1 MAPQRATGARI
12 ILTLAAFVILV
23 AGLREAEAII
33 VPFLLSAL
41 IAMICT
47 PPLFWLQRKG
57 VPTALSV
64 LVIVIGIM
72 ILGFIFGSVIATSL
86 NSFASNAPSY
96 QARLKEETA
105 SFLNWLQ
112 GHGIDIS
119 MRVLNNYLDPSKAMQ
134 MITASL
140 KQLGGVLTNAFLIL
154 ITVVFILLEAS
165 GFPTKL
171 HQALDNP
178 EESLGYFKKITENVK
193 HYLALK
199 TLLSLGTGIC
209 VTLLLLFL
217 DIDYALLWGIIA
229 FLFNYIPNIGSI
241 IASIPAV
248 LLAFIQFGIGQA
260 AIVAIGYLAINMLF
274 GPILE
279 PKIMGRGLGLSTLV
293 VFMSLVFW
301 GWVLGPVGMLLSVVL
316 TMIVKIA
323 LESREDTRWLGILLG
338 NPEVAETAETEGDE
352 V

>member
-1 MAPQRATGARI
+1 MSPQRATGARV
-12 ILTLAAFVILV
+12 ILTLAAFVIFV

-57 VPTALSV
+57 LPTSASV
-64 LVIVIGIM
+64 LIIVVGIM
-72 ILGFIFGSVIATSL
+72 VLGFIFGTVIATSL

-96 QARLKEETA
+96 QARLKEETVA
-105 SFLNWLQ
+105 LLGWLQ
-112 GHGIDIS
+112 ERGIDIS
-119 MRVLNNYLDPSKAMQ
+119 MSVLNNYLDPSKAMQ
-134 MITASL
+134 MVTASL

-154 ITVVFILLEAS
+154 ITVIFILLEAS

-171 HQALDNP
+171 RQALDNP
-178 EESLGYFKKITENVK
+178 DESMGYFQKITENIK

-209 VTLLLLFL
+209 VTLFLLFL
-217 DIDYALLWGIIA
+217 GIDYAVLWGIIA
-229 FLFNYIPNIGSI
+229 FLLNYIPNIGSI
-241 IASIPAV
+241 IASVPAV
-248 LLAFIQFGIGQA
+248 LLAFIQFGIGKA
-260 AIVAIGYLAINMLF
+260 AIVAGGYLAINMLF
-274 GPILE
+274 GPGLE

-293 VFMSLVFW
+293 VFLSLVFW

-323 LESREDTRWLGILLG
+323 LESRDDTRWLGILLG
-338 NPEVAETAETEGDE
+338 NPEAPEPPEPKVDE
-352 V
+352 S

>member
-1 MAPQRATGARI
+1 MTPQRATGARI
-12 ILTLAAFVILV
+12 ILTLAAFVVCV

-41 IAMICT
+41 IAMICS

-57 VPTALSV
+57 LPTALSV
-64 LVIVIGIM
+64 LIIVIGIM
-72 ILGFIFGSVIATSL
+72 IVGFIFGTVIGTSL
-86 NSFASNAPSY
+86 NSFASNAPNY

-105 SFLNWLQ
+105 ALLSWLQ

-119 MRVLNNYLDPSKAMQ
+119 MTVFNNYLDPSRAMQ

-154 ITVVFILLEAS
+154 ITVIFMLLEAS

-171 HQALDNP
+171 NQALDRP
-178 EESLGYFKKITENVK
+178 EESMGHFRKITENVK

-199 TLLSLGTGIC
+199 TLLSLGTGFC
-209 VTLLLLFL
+209 VTMLLLFL
-217 DIDYALLWGIIA
+217 GIDYAILWGIIA
-229 FLFNYIPNIGSI
+229 FLLNYIPNIGSI
-241 IASIPAV
+241 IASVPAI
-248 LLAFIQFGIGQA
+248 LLAFVQFGIGK
-260 AIVAIGYLAINMLF
+260 AIFVALGYLTVNIVF

-293 VFMSLVFW
+293 VFLSLVFW

-323 LESREDTRWLGILLG
+323 LESRDDTRWLGILLG
-338 NPEVAETAETEGDE
+338 SPENPEAPDPDAEEA
-352 V
+352 

>member
-1 MAPQRATGARI
+1 MSSQATGARI
-12 ILTLAAFVILV
+12 LLTLAAFVIVV

-41 IAMICT
+41 VAMICT

-57 VPTALSV
+57 VPTAISV
-64 LVIVIGIM
+64 LIIVGAIMVI
-72 ILGFIFGSVIATSL
+72 GFIFGTIIGTSL
-86 NSFASNAPSY
+86 NSFATNAPTY

-105 SFLNWLQ
+105 SLLGWLQ
-112 GHGIDIS
+112 GHGVDIS
-119 MRVLNNYLDPSKAMQ
+119 MKVLNDYFDPSRAMQ

-165 GFPTKL
+165 GLPIKL
-171 HQALDNP
+171 RQALGNP
-178 EESLGYFKKITENVK
+178 DESMRHFKKITENVK

-209 VTLLLLFL
+209 VTILLLILGV
-217 DIDYALLWGIIA
+217 DYAVLWGIIA
-229 FLFNYIPNIGSI
+229 FLFNYVPNIGSI
-241 IASIPAV
+241 IASVPAV
-248 LLAFIQFGIGQA
+248 LLAFIQFGPGKA
-260 AIVAIGYLAINMLF
+260 TIVAGGYLAINMLF
-274 GPILE
+274 GPVIE
-279 PKIMGRGLGLSTLV
+279 PKVMGRGLGLSTLV
-293 VFMSLVFW
+293 VFLSLVFW

-323 LESREDTRWLGILLG
+323 LESRKDTRWLGILLG
-338 NPEVAETAETEGDE
+338 NPEAPEPVE
-352 V
+352 VEES

>member
-1 MAPQRATGARI
+1 MAQHRATGARI
-12 ILTLAAFVILV
+12 ILTLAAFVICV
-23 AGLREAEAII
+23 AGLRQAEAII

-64 LVIVIGIM
+64 LTIVIGIM
-72 ILGFIFGSVIATSL
+72 ILGFILGTVIGTSL
-86 NSFASNAPSY
+86 NSFASNAPGY
-96 QARLKEETA
+96 QTRLKEETGA
-105 SFLNWLQ
+105 LLTWLQ

-119 MRVLNNYLDPSKAMQ
+119 MKILNNYLDPSKALAMV
-134 MITASL
+134 TASL

-154 ITVVFILLEAS
+154 ITVIFILLEAS
-165 GFPTKL
+165 GFPIKL
-171 HQALDNP
+171 QQALNNP
-178 EESLGYFKKITENVK
+178 EESMGHFRKITENVK

-199 TLLSLGTGIC
+199 TMLSLGTGVC
-209 VTLLLLFL
+209 VTILLLVL
-217 DIDYALLWGIIA
+217 DIDYAILWGIIA
-229 FLFNYIPNIGSI
+229 FLLNYIPNIGSI

-248 LLAFIQFGIGQA
+248 LLAFIQFGVGRA
-260 AIVAIGYLAINMLF
+260 AIVGIGYLAINMLF

-293 VFMSLVFW
+293 VFLSLVFW
-301 GWVLGPVGMLLSVVL
+301 GWVLGPIGMLLSVVL

-338 NPEVAETAETEGDE
+338 NPEAPEPPQPEAES
-352 V
+352 